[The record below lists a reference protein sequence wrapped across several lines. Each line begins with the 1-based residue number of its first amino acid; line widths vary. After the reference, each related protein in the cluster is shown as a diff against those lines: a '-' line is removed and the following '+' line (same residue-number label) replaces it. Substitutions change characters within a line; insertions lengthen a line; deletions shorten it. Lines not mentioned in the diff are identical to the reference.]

1 MSTEAKTKDSGQL
14 QGQVERLTFY
24 SDDNAYAI
32 LKLKVLGVR
41 ELITVC
47 GTMPGVLPGESIH
60 VNGSW
65 QTHPK
70 YGRQF
75 NAASFKSIMPATVDG
90 IEKYLGSGM
99 IKGIGPSYAKRL
111 VEAFGK
117 HTLDIIENDIES
129 LRRIEGIGDK
139 RLEQIKT
146 AWDEQR
152 EIRSVMLFLQSYGV
166 STAYAAKIYKRYGN
180 DSVQIVSEN
189 PYRLAMEI
197 WGIGFVIADKI
208 AAKLGVEKNSPIR
221 AEAGVLFVLKEL
233 TDAGNVCFPF
243 DSFIDE
249 CVKVLEIPKE
259 NVALA
264 VSVQADTDSLVVED
278 SIEGKTGVNSSVV
291 YLNKY
296 YTAELGITKMIAKLK
311 SAPVTLN
318 DFDGVEAID
327 WVQKE
332 LHIKL
337 AKAQQEAV
345 KSSFAEKVLIITGG
359 PGTGKTTIINSIL
372 RVYKRLGLKISLCA
386 PTGRASK
393 RMSEVTRSEAKTIHR
408 MLDFSPKEGAFKR
421 NEKNP
426 LIADLLVVDEASMVD
441 TMLMYQLLRA
451 LPVGITLILVGDV
464 DQLPSVGAGT
474 VLKDIIES
482 KIVHTV
488 MLNEIFR
495 QSQTSLIV
503 TNAHKI
509 NKGEG
514 PILVRDLD
522 KAGGFYF
529 LEEKDPE
536 KILAI
541 ILHLNKTILPER
553 FDLDTHNDIQ
563 ILTAMNK
570 GLLGTTN
577 LNAELQNAL
586 NPEAAELQRMGKTL
600 RVGDKVMQIVNNYDK
615 EVFNGDIGRIN
626 DINEELQELKINFYG
641 RLVTYDYKELD
652 EVYLAYAIS
661 IHKSQGSEYP
671 AVIIPIHTQHYIML
685 QRNLIYT
692 AVTRGKR
699 VVVLVGTKQ
708 ALYMAVNNDKERK
721 RYSRL
726 KQRLVQVSSLDIP
739 EAMFSYKKQ

>member
-1 MSTEAKTKDSGQL
+1 MSTSEAKTGQL
-14 QGQVERLTFY
+14 QGQVEKLTFY
-24 SDDNAYAI
+24 SDENAYAI

-47 GTMPGVLPGESIH
+47 GTMPGVLPGETIH
-60 VNGSW
+60 INGSW
-65 QTHPK
+65 SNHPK

-75 NAASFKSIMPATVDG
+75 NAATFKSIMPATVDG

-99 IKGIGPSYAKRL
+99 IKGIGPLYAKRL
-111 VEAFGK
+111 IKTFGK
-117 HTLDIIENDIES
+117 NTLDIIENDIEM
-129 LRRIEGIGDK
+129 LRQVEGIGDK
-139 RLEQIKT
+139 RLEQIKS

-152 EIRSVMLFLQSYGV
+152 EIRGVMLFLQSYGV

-180 DSVQIVSEN
+180 DSVRVVSEN

-221 AEAGVLFVLKEL
+221 AEAGVLFVLTEL
-233 TDAGNVCFPF
+233 TNAGNVCFPF

-259 NVALA
+259 NVVRAISAQVDAGSL
-264 VSVQADTDSLVVED
+264 VLEDSL
-278 SIEGKTGVNSSVV
+278 EGKTGVNSSMV

-296 YTAELGITKMIAKLK
+296 YTAELGITKMIANLK
-311 SAPVTLN
+311 SAPVTIN
-318 DFDGVEAID
+318 DFDDIKAID

-337 AKAQQEAV
+337 AAAQKEAV
-345 KSSFAEKVLIITGG
+345 RGSFTEKVLIITGG

-372 RVYKRLGLKISLCA
+372 RVYKQLGLKISLCA

-426 LIADLLVVDEASMVD
+426 LVADLLVVDEASMVD

-482 KIVHTV
+482 KVVHTV

-514 PILVRDLD
+514 PILVKDLD

-536 KILAI
+536 KILEI
-541 ILHLNKTILPER
+541 ILQLNKTILPER
-553 FDLDTHNDIQ
+553 FDLDTHSDIQ

-586 NPEAAELQRMGKTL
+586 NPEAAGIQRMGKTL
-600 RVGDKVMQIVNNYDK
+600 RIGDKVMQVVNNYDK

-699 VVVLVGTKQ
+699 LVVLVGTKQ

-726 KQRLVQVSSLDIP
+726 KQRLMQVSSLDIP
-739 EAMFSYKKQ
+739 ELMFSYKKL